1 MAFLGFNIKNKQFC
15 FIMAIGQNISVVL
28 CHVIVNVWQTV
39 GSIKEGRKTTRFGE
53 LVYFR
58 YLS

>member
-1 MAFLGFNIKNKQFC
+1 MAFLGFNIEKKQFC
-15 FIMAIGQNISVVL
+15 FIMAIGQNVSVVL

-39 GSIKEGRKTTRFGE
+39 RSIKGVRKTIKFGE